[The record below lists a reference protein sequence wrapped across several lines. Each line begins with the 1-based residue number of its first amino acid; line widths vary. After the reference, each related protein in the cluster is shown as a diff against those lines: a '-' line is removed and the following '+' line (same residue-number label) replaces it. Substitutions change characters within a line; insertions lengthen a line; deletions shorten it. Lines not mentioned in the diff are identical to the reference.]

1 MKRRRESRVLPPGLR
16 RMLLLVFA
24 LFALLAINAAYLSA
38 VTFAEWLSGETFQ
51 GRFYQVMFLL
61 HLVLG
66 LVLIPPLLVYG
77 IRHMRLALHL
87 PNRNAVRAG
96 LALFVVAVLLLASGL
111 ALTRGLPYIEV
122 RNPGAREGLY
132 WLHAVAPLLVAWLFV
147 LHRLAGRRIN
157 WRVGAWVGAGAVVSA
172 LLLTLWQS
180 RDPREWNRS
189 GPDSGVAY
197 FQPSLAR
204 TASGDFIPAESL
216 MNDQYCA
223 ECHEDAHEAWSAS
236 VHRFASFNNPVYRFS
251 VHNTREFLLQRDGNV
266 HAARFCAGCHD
277 PVPFFSGAFDD
288 PEFDDATHPTAAAG
302 ITCTAC
308 HAITHVASPRGNA
321 DYTIEEPI
329 HYPFANSENAV
340 LRWINQT
347 LIKAK
352 PAFHKKTFLKPLHR
366 STEFCSA
373 CHKVHIP
380 EELNAYRW
388 LRGQNH
394 YDSFLLSG
402 VSGHSVSSFYYPD
415 RAEENCNGCHMPLQV
430 SGDFGAQVDAADG
443 QLKIHDHFFPGA
455 NTAMAWFKDLP
466 DWAMQKQREILE
478 GSVRLDL
485 FGIREGGRIDGGLAA
500 PLDAR
505 LPPLVAGREYLLEVV
520 LRTLT
525 LGHLFTEGTADSNEV
540 WVAVDVYDGD
550 RLLGTSGGRDPVSGA
565 VDRDAHFVNTY
576 ALDREGRRIDRR
588 NVEDIFTSL
597 YNHQIPPGAAD
608 TLHFRLSLPADARGP
623 VRIEAKLLY
632 RKFDNYVF
640 GLAQGDADAANP
652 LPVTVIAR
660 DTVVLPVQGRAAD
673 FVRAASSNAD
683 VPLWMR
689 WNDYGIGLLRKR
701 GAGQLRQAEEA
712 FAEVERL
719 EPGMGALNRSRVYV
733 REGRLEEAVDALS
746 RAAAA
751 GAYPWTVT
759 WFSAQVNLQNGFVDE
774 AIADL
779 ERLLDTGFAGAEE
792 RGFDFGK
799 DYRARNLLAQAL
811 IERSRLERGDARRP
825 ARESFLQR
833 AIDHYNVVLG
843 QDPEN
848 VAAHYGLAQAYA
860 DLGREAEAA
869 THRAL
874 HAKYKPDDNARDRA
888 VALARRRDPAADRAA
903 NSVVIYPLKPGPV
916 STAYALPGGAGR
928 GR

>member
-1 MKRRRESRVLPPGLR
+1 
-16 RMLLLVFA
+16 
-24 LFALLAINAAYLSA
+24 
-38 VTFAEWLSGETFQ
+38 
-51 GRFYQVMFLL
+51 
-61 HLVLG
+61 
-66 LVLIPPLLVYG
+66 
-77 IRHMRLALHL
+77 
-87 PNRNAVRAG
+87 
-96 LALFVVAVLLLASGL
+96 
-111 ALTRGLPYIEV
+111 
-122 RNPGAREGLY
+122 
-132 WLHAVAPLLVAWLFV
+132 
-147 LHRLAGRRIN
+147 
-157 WRVGAWVGAGAVVSA
+157 
-172 LLLTLWQS
+172 
-180 RDPREWNRS
+180 
-189 GPDSGVAY
+189 
-197 FQPSLAR
+197 
-204 TASGDFIPAESL
+204 
-216 MNDQYCA
+216 
-223 ECHEDAHEAWSAS
+223 
-236 VHRFASFNNPVYRFS
+236 
-251 VHNTREFLLQRDGNV
+251 
-266 HAARFCAGCHD
+266 
-277 PVPFFSGAFDD
+277 
-288 PEFDDATHPTAAAG
+288 
-302 ITCTAC
+302 
-308 HAITHVASPRGNA
+308 
-321 DYTIEEPI
+321 
-329 HYPFANSENAV
+329 
-340 LRWINQT
+340 
-347 LIKAK
+347 
-352 PAFHKKTFLKPLHR
+352 
-366 STEFCSA
+366 
-373 CHKVHIP
+373 
-380 EELNAYRW
+380 
-388 LRGQNH
+388 
-394 YDSFLLSG
+394 
-402 VSGHSVSSFYYPD
+402 
-415 RAEENCNGCHMPLQV
+415 LQV
-430 SGDFGAQVDAADG
+430 SEDFGAQVDAADG

-608 TLHFRLSLPADARGP
+608 TLHFRLSLPTDVRGP

-632 RKFDNYVF
+632 RKFDNHVF

-673 FVRAASSNAD
+673 FLRAAPSNAD

-779 ERLLDTGFAGAEE
+779 ERLLDSGFAGAEE

-825 ARESFLQR
+825 AREGFLQR
-833 AIDHYNVVLG
+833 AIDHYNVVLE

-860 DLGREAEAA
+860 DLGREAKTA

-903 NSVVIYPLKPGPV
+903 NSVVIYPLKTGPV
-916 STAYALPGGAGR
+916 STADALPGGAGR